1 MMSATSFAPPKARTH
16 IAESSETCM
25 PSNRPVNLPPLARS
39 RYDSISRALHW
50 MTLCLLIAQF
60 GLGWFMPEV
69 DGVKQPSGLIAWHVG
84 VGTTLLIVV
93 AARLLWAIIRPTPTP
108 VEQASALRALAKA
121 VHIAL
126 YSLLLVVPLLGW
138 MNASARNWLVKL
150 GGILPLPQIATP
162 DTLSASIGELHSA
175 SATILLILI
184 GMHVLAVVIH
194 EVAFRDRLLRRML

>member
-1 MMSATSFAPPKARTH
+1 
-16 IAESSETCM
+16 
-25 PSNRPVNLPPLARS
+25 
-39 RYDSISRALHW
+39 
-50 MTLCLLIAQF
+50 
-60 GLGWFMPEV
+60 
-69 DGVKQPSGLIAWHVG
+69 
-84 VGTTLLIVV
+84 
-93 AARLLWAIIRPTPTP
+93 
-108 VEQASALRALAKA
+108 